1 MTCKCDAQLTR
12 TLRARRVRV
21 ACALRARAGA
31 AQPLSNRAEALKP
44 AAKRQKKSH
53 ESVRSAVTA
62 AKKNGKTT
70 SGKGSGKARAKKPTS
85 GKGSGKGRGKG
96 SDKGTTAEAP
106 PEKEEEEI
114 PPIGAKI
121 FTVGDDMYVADE
133 TKTFSEPEVGNRI
146 IYFVSAPAKE
156 RGFYTAVVQI
166 IVKGDKSM
174 WLKFDVDGI
183 RSKFFDVV
191 ESTYKKRW
199 CFVKIP
205 QESQEPEE
213 Q

>member
-21 ACALRARAGA
+21 ACALRARVGA
-31 AQPLSNRAEALKP
+31 AQPLSKRAEALKP

-146 IYFVSAPAKE
+146 IYFVSAPARPRSAASTPRSCRLSSKVTNLC
-156 RGFYTAVVQI
+156 GSSSTSTASAANSSTWSRAPI
-166 IVKGDKSM
+166 KSA
-174 WLKFDVDGI
+174 GA
-183 RSKFFDVV
+183 S
-191 ESTYKKRW
+191 
-199 CFVKIP
+199 
-205 QESQEPEE
+205 
-213 Q
+213 